1 MKTLIFSCHAPMD
14 QLANLQLCIF
24 KIILKMI
31 WGPQEST
38 DVGSI
43 GGQKSDGPGHLSSLH
58 RRLGRKG
65 LTQQAGAAQTLHIA
79 NKHLSSGLAL
89 GWLLGE
95 RALSPRGVLPD

>member
-1 MKTLIFSCHAPMD
+1 M
-14 QLANLQLCIF
+14 
-24 KIILKMI
+24 IL
-31 WGPQEST
+31 GPQESG

-43 GGQKSDGPGHLSSLH
+43 GGQRLDGPAHLSSLL

-65 LTQQAGAAQTLHIA
+65 LTQQAGAAQTLHVA

-95 RALSPRGVLPD
+95 RALSPWDVLPD

>member
-31 WGPQEST
+31 LGPQESS
-38 DVGSI
+38 DVGST
-43 GGQKSDGPGHLSSLH
+43 GGQRLDGPAHLSSLL

-65 LTQQAGAAQTLHIA
+65 LT
-79 NKHLSSGLAL
+79 
-89 GWLLGE
+89 
-95 RALSPRGVLPD
+95 

>member
-1 MKTLIFSCHAPMD
+1 MD

-31 WGPQEST
+31 WGPQESA

-43 GGQKSDGPGHLSSLH
+43 GRQRSDGPAHLSSLLW
-58 RRLGRKG
+58 RLGRKE
-65 LTQQAGAAQTLHIA
+65 LTQQAEAAQTLHIA

-95 RALSPRGVLPD
+95 RALSPWGVLPD